1 MEVVLQ
7 WLDEL
12 DDLFFAGFSIWGRL
26 RGFCLA
32 LALAA
37 AVALHILRKLALP
50 SDAALTLLSVSLA
63 ALAAWGAVATL
74 SLLAERGA
82 RSVADA

>member
-32 LALAA
+32 IALVA
-37 AVALHILRKLALP
+37 AVSLHVLRRLALP
-50 SDAALTLLSVSLA
+50 TDTVLSLLSVSLA
-63 ALAAWGAVATL
+63 ALAAWGVVATL
-74 SLLAERGA
+74 SMLAERRA
-82 RSVADA
+82 QAVPDA

>member
-32 LALAA
+32 IALAA
-37 AVALHILRKLALP
+37 AVAVHALRKLALP
-50 SDAALTLLSVSLA
+50 GDTVLSLLSVSLA
-63 ALAAWGAVATL
+63 ALAAWGLVATL
-74 SLLAERGA
+74 SMLAERGA

>member
-32 LALAA
+32 IALAA
-37 AVALHILRKLALP
+37 AVALHVLWKLALP
-50 SDAALTLLSVSLA
+50 SDTVLGLLSVSLA
-63 ALAAWGAVATL
+63 ALAAWGVVATL
-74 SLLAERGA
+74 SMLAESRARAVAGA
-82 RSVADA
+82 